1 MATVEPLGLR
11 LVTAEFADRVPSPA
25 HDSLTPE
32 GRRLALEANPESYL
46 AVTRSLED
54 LDPSVAMSNDE
65 LLALGRR
72 SLDRLI
78 ALGAFDG
85 GHAPRFF
92 AYRLATDTH
101 CQTGLVGGV
110 ATADFAQG
118 VVRAHEQIHHARSTH
133 LARHLAVVGVQS
145 SPIAV
150 AHRPIPELR
159 AYLDQATEQ
168 KPAHTIASEPG
179 FTQTIWPIDATASPA
194 ITDLLRPTPLYLI
207 DGHHR
212 GAAAVEYRRLAGPGN
227 ATRPCACS
235 SPPTNSPT
243 MRSTGC
249 YRRPS
254 ERRPR
259 SRQWGGGRCSPHRRR
274 RRPAPSRRSAYVRR
288 LRRGAGGAIPAPSAS
303 GVAPALADLPPTRL
317 AARFDE
323 VFERSPA
330 TTSAVT
336 DGATRCSTGPVCC
349 RCRSCWTRPTITAA
363 HSSCCHRSAST
374 ISSPSPMPGWPCRRS
389 RPTSIRRFARGS
401 SSAICDPI
409 ATHRASSGRL
419 SGASDQ
425 ANPRCRTLPD
435 CCRAARSSNSGRVIG
450 GC

>member
-227 ATRPCACS
+227 ADSTLCVLFAADELANHAFHRVLPPAIGTTATVEAMAAAGARPIADAADPLQADEVRMYDGS
-235 SPPTNSPT
+235 A
-243 MRSTGC
+243 
-249 YRRPS
+249 RRW
-254 ERRPR
+254 R
-259 SRQWGGGRCSPHRRR
+259 
-274 RRPAPSRRSAYVRR
+274 
-288 LRRGAGGAIPAPSAS
+288 AIPAPSAS

-323 VFERSPA
+323 VF
-330 TTSAVT
+330 
-336 DGATRCSTGPVCC
+336 GA
-349 RCRSCWTRPTITAA
+349 
-363 HSSCCHRSAST
+363 
-374 ISSPSPMPGWPCRRS
+374 
-389 RPTSIRRFARGS
+389 F
-401 SSAICDPI
+401 
-409 ATHRASSGRL
+409 
-419 SGASDQ
+419 ASDNVGGHRWRDAVQ
-425 ANPRCRTLPD
+425 YRPGVLPLPQLLD
-435 CCRAARSSNSGRVIG
+435 EADDHGGALFLLPSVGLDDLFAVADAGLAMPPKSTYFDPKVRSGVFLRHL
-450 GC
+450 